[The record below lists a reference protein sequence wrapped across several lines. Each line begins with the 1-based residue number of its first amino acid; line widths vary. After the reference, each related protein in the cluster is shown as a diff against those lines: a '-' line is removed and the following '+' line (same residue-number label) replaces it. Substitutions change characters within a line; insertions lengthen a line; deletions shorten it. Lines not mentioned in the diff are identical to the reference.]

1 MAKFRK
7 KPVVIEAFRLNERGL
22 IAEDWFWD
30 AVTRNDIITHC
41 FGKHEPYPAWCEIK
55 TLEGTMIA
63 NAGDYIIQGVHG
75 EIYPC
80 KAGIFQNTYTDDKP
94 KTNAD
99 RIRSMS
105 DDELADMLWKTG
117 RNYKAVCADPVVDH
131 NEQYAEI
138 VKWLKQPAEE
148 GNNGETE

>member
-41 FGKHEPYPAWCEIK
+41 FGKHYSAPAWCEIK

-80 KAGIFQNTYTDDKP
+80 KADIFQKTYTEDNT

-105 DDELADMLWKTG
+105 DEELADFIDRCEMNDIDYAKTFCDLCNG
-117 RNYKAVCADPVVDH
+117 
-131 NEQYAEI
+131 QYECDQCRLD
-138 VKWLKQPAEE
+138 WLKQPAE
-148 GNNGETE
+148 

>member
-41 FGKHEPYPAWCEIK
+41 FGKHDPDPAWCEIK

-80 KAGIFQNTYTDDKP
+80 KADIFKKTYTEDKP

-99 RIRSMS
+99 HIRAMS
-105 DDELADMLWKTG
+105 DEDLAEMLWKTG
-117 RNYKAVCADPVVDH
+117 RNYRAVCADPVVDH
-131 NEQYAEI
+131 DEQYAEL
-138 VKWLKQPAEE
+138 VKWLQQPVEE
-148 GNNGETE
+148 DDYA